1 MIAESVS
8 HESSSAST
16 TATSPFT
23 VAVSGASGLV
33 GKAVSAAV
41 AVRRWNLKRLTRGSA
56 ADAADAIAWNPTIGV
71 ANLADLRGVD
81 AVVHLAGEN
90 IASGRWTAAKK
101 QRIRESRVQGT
112 AALCRSLA
120 AATER
125 PRVLVCASAIGY
137 YGDRGEQPMHECL
150 PPGRGFLPEVCVEW
164 ERAAQPAVDAGIR
177 VVWLRIGIVLS
188 PDGGALKQMLPPFRF
203 GLGGRVGDGRQY
215 WSWISL
221 PDLVRTV
228 LFAVEN
234 ESLRGAV
241 NAVAPEAVT
250 NAEFTRV
257 LGRVLRRPTLFPMP
271 AFAARLALGEMAD
284 DLLLS
289 SIRVVPEQL
298 QRAGFQYEH
307 PGLEAAL
314 RALLGRPANR
324 SASST

>member
-1 MIAESVS
+1 MIAQQPRSNAGDM
-8 HESSSAST
+8 HGAP
-16 TATSPFT
+16 TSPLT
-23 VAVSGASGLV
+23 VAVSGSSGLV
-33 GKAVSAAV
+33 GQALSAAI
-41 AVRRWNLKRLTRGSA
+41 ADRRWKLKRLVRNSNAQVPDVIG
-56 ADAADAIAWNPTIGV
+56 WNPTGGI
-71 ANLADLRGVD
+71 ADADAFRGVD

-90 IASGRWTAAKK
+90 IATGRWNAAKK
-101 QRIRESRVQGT
+101 QRIRDSRVQGT

-120 AATER
+120 AQTER

-137 YGDRGEQPMHECL
+137 YGDRGEQPMHECD

-188 PDGGALKQMLPPFRF
+188 PAGGALKQMLLPFQL
-203 GLGGRVGDGRQY
+203 GLGGRVGNGRQY
-215 WSWISL
+215 WSWIAL
-221 PDLVRTV
+221 PDLVRAA

-234 ESLRGAV
+234 ESLQGAV

-250 NAEFTRV
+250 NAEFTRD

-284 DLLLS
+284 ELLLS

-298 QRAGFQYEH
+298 QQAGFVYEH
-307 PGLEAAL
+307 PQLEGAL
-314 RALLGRPANR
+314 RALLNRP
-324 SASST
+324 